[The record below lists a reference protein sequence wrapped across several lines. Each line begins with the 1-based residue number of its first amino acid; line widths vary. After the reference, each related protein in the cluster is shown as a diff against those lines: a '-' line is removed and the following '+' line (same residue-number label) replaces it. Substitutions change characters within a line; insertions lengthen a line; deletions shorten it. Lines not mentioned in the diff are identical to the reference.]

1 MNSAYTSKQ
10 KMFQNKGKKCR
21 QAGNDSC
28 VVTPYVLLPLMA
40 CQLSRFEIYFYKL
53 TSVFT
58 AAAFVTVEECNVSSR
73 K

>member
-1 MNSAYTSKQ
+1 M
-10 KMFQNKGKKCR
+10 

-28 VVTPYVLLPLMA
+28 VVTPYVLLPLMV
-40 CQLSRFEIYFYKL
+40 CQLSRSSFERYFYKL

-73 K
+73 RLGEAVAIS